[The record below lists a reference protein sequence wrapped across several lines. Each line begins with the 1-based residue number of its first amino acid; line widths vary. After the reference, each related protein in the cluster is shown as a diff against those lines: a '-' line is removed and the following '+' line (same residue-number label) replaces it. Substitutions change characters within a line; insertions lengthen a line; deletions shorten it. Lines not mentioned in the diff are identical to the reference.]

1 MKRWMSLL
9 LAAVLA
15 LSLAGCSKEQSEP
28 EQTSAQTEQ
37 QQTEEPE
44 ETQQA
49 SETEPT
55 EEPEQPEEQPAEE
68 PAADE
73 EQSAEE
79 PAANEEQPA
88 EQSTETEQPAEQSTE
103 TETEQSTEGTAEAES
118 SEAGAQSSLLVA
130 YFSYAENAALPDD
143 VDASASA
150 SIQPWNGALT
160 GNTGVVADMIAQ
172 ATGADLFSIRTV
184 EQYPDT
190 YDATIDQGQQE
201 QSDGA
206 RPELATHLENL
217 DSYDTIFLG
226 FPNWWGDMPMAV
238 YTFLDEVDLSG
249 KSVIPFVTSGGSGF
263 SNTISTIQQMEPKAT
278 VQEGL
283 SIGAS
288 SATGAQQQVESWL
301 SELGL
306 A

>member
-15 LSLAGCSKEQSEP
+15 LSLAGCSEEQSEP

-37 QQTEEPE
+37 QQTEETE

-79 PAANEEQPA
+79 PVAGEEQPA
-88 EQSTETEQPAEQSTE
+88 EESTE

-118 SEAGAQSSLLVA
+118 SEAAAQSSLLVA

-190 YDATIDQGQQE
+190 YDATLDQGQQE

-249 KSVIPFVTSGGSGF
+249 KTVIPFVTSGGSGF
-263 SNTISTIQQMEPKAT
+263 SNTISTIQQMEPQAT

-283 SIGAS
+283 SISGS

>member
-15 LSLAGCSKEQSEP
+15 LSLAGCSEEQSEP

-73 EQSAEE
+73 EQSTEEPVAGEEQSAEE
-79 PAANEEQPA
+79 
-88 EQSTETEQPAEQSTE
+88 STE

-118 SEAGAQSSLLVA
+118 SEAAAQSSLLVA

-201 QSDGA
+201 QSEGA

-249 KSVIPFVTSGGSGF
+249 KTVIPFVTSGGSGF
-263 SNTISTIQQMEPKAT
+263 SNTISTIQQMEPQAT

>member
-15 LSLAGCSKEQSEP
+15 LSLAGCSEEQSEP

-73 EQSAEE
+73 EQSTEE
-79 PAANEEQPA
+79 PVAGEEQPA
-88 EQSTETEQPAEQSTE
+88 EESTE

-160 GNTGVVADMIAQ
+160 GNTGVVADIIAQ

-226 FPNWWGDMPMAV
+226 FPNWWSDMPMAV
-238 YTFLDEVDLSG
+238 YTFLDEVDLSD
-249 KSVIPFVTSGGSGF
+249 KTVIPFVTSGGSGF
-263 SNTISTIQQMEPKAT
+263 SNTISTIQQMEPQAT

-283 SIGAS
+283 SIGGS

>member
-15 LSLAGCSKEQSEP
+15 LSVAGCSEEQSEP

-37 QQTEEPE
+37 QQTEETE

-73 EQSAEE
+73 EQSTEE
-79 PAANEEQPA
+79 PVAGEEQPA
-88 EQSTETEQPAEQSTE
+88 EESTE

-118 SEAGAQSSLLVA
+118 SEAAAQSSLLVA

-249 KSVIPFVTSGGSGF
+249 KTVIPFVTSGGSGF
-263 SNTISTIQQMEPKAT
+263 SNTISTIQQMEPQAT

>member
-15 LSLAGCSKEQSEP
+15 LSLAGCSEEQSEP

-37 QQTEEPE
+37 QQTEETE

-49 SETEPT
+49 SETELT
-55 EEPEQPEEQPAEE
+55 GEPEQPEEQPAEE

-73 EQSAEE
+73 EQSTEE
-79 PAANEEQPA
+79 PVAGEEQPA
-88 EQSTETEQPAEQSTE
+88 EESTE

-190 YDATIDQGQQE
+190 YDATLDQGQQE

-249 KSVIPFVTSGGSGF
+249 KTVIPFVTSGGSGF
-263 SNTISTIQQMEPKAT
+263 SNTISTIQQMEPQAT

>member
-15 LSLAGCSKEQSEP
+15 LSLAGCSEEQSEP

-55 EEPEQPEEQPAEE
+55 EETEQPEEQPAEE

-73 EQSAEE
+73 EQSTEE
-79 PAANEEQPA
+79 PVAGEEQPA
-88 EQSTETEQPAEQSTE
+88 EESTE

-118 SEAGAQSSLLVA
+118 SEAAAQSSLLVA

-172 ATGADLFSIRTV
+172 ATGAYLFSIRMV

-249 KSVIPFVTSGGSGF
+249 KTVIPFVTSGGSGF
-263 SNTISTIQQMEPKAT
+263 SNTISTIQQMEPQAT

>member
-15 LSLAGCSKEQSEP
+15 LSLAGCSEEQSEP

-68 PAADE
+68 SAADE
-73 EQSAEE
+73 EQSTEEPVAGEEQSAEE
-79 PAANEEQPA
+79 
-88 EQSTETEQPAEQSTE
+88 STE

-201 QSDGA
+201 QRDGA

-249 KSVIPFVTSGGSGF
+249 KTVIPFVTSGGSGF
-263 SNTISTIQQMEPKAT
+263 SNTISTIQQMEPQAT

>member
-15 LSLAGCSKEQSEP
+15 LSVAGCSEEQSEP

-37 QQTEEPE
+37 QQTEETE

-73 EQSAEE
+73 EQSTEE
-79 PAANEEQPA
+79 PVAGEEQPA
-88 EQSTETEQPAEQSTE
+88 EESTE

-118 SEAGAQSSLLVA
+118 SEAAAQSSLLVA

-190 YDATIDQGQQE
+190 YDATLDQGQQE

-249 KSVIPFVTSGGSGF
+249 KTVIPFVTSGGSGF
-263 SNTISTIQQMEPKAT
+263 SNTISTIQQMEPQAT

>member
-9 LAAVLA
+9 QAAVLA
-15 LSLAGCSKEQSEP
+15 LSLAGCSEEQSEP

-73 EQSAEE
+73 EQSTEE
-79 PAANEEQPA
+79 PVAGEEQPA
-88 EQSTETEQPAEQSTE
+88 EESTE

-118 SEAGAQSSLLVA
+118 SEAAAQSSLLVA

-150 SIQPWNGALT
+150 SIQPWNGVLT

-190 YDATIDQGQQE
+190 YDATLDQGQQE

-249 KSVIPFVTSGGSGF
+249 KTVIPFVTSGGSGF
-263 SNTISTIQQMEPKAT
+263 SNTISTIQQMEPQAT

>member
-15 LSLAGCSKEQSEP
+15 LSLAGCSEEQSEP

-73 EQSAEE
+73 EQSTEE
-79 PAANEEQPA
+79 PVAGEEQPA
-88 EQSTETEQPAEQSTE
+88 EESTE

-118 SEAGAQSSLLVA
+118 SEAAAQSSLLVA

-249 KSVIPFVTSGGSGF
+249 KTVIPFITSGGSGF
-263 SNTISTIQQMEPKAT
+263 SNTISTIQQMEPQAT

-283 SIGAS
+283 SISGS

>member
-15 LSLAGCSKEQSEP
+15 LSLAGCSEEQSEP

-73 EQSAEE
+73 EQSTEE
-79 PAANEEQPA
+79 PVAGEEQPA
-88 EQSTETEQPAEQSTE
+88 EESTE

-118 SEAGAQSSLLVA
+118 SEAGAQSSLLVS

-249 KSVIPFVTSGGSGF
+249 KTVIPFVTSGGSGF
-263 SNTISTIQQMEPKAT
+263 SNTISTIQQMEPQAT

>member
-15 LSLAGCSKEQSEP
+15 LSLAGCSEEQSEP

-37 QQTEEPE
+37 QQTEETE

-73 EQSAEE
+73 EQSTEE
-79 PAANEEQPA
+79 PVAGEEQPA
-88 EQSTETEQPAEQSTE
+88 EESTE

-190 YDATIDQGQQE
+190 YDATLDQGQQE

-249 KSVIPFVTSGGSGF
+249 KTVIPFVTSGGSGF
-263 SNTISTIQQMEPKAT
+263 SNTISTIQEMEPQAT

>member
-15 LSLAGCSKEQSEP
+15 LSLAGCSEEQSEP

-73 EQSAEE
+73 EQSTEEPVAGEEQSAEE
-79 PAANEEQPA
+79 
-88 EQSTETEQPAEQSTE
+88 STE

-249 KSVIPFVTSGGSGF
+249 KTVIPFVTSGGSGF
-263 SNTISTIQQMEPKAT
+263 SNTISTIQEMEPQAT

>member
-15 LSLAGCSKEQSEP
+15 LSLAGCSEEQSEP
-28 EQTSAQTEQ
+28 EQTSAQTGQ
-37 QQTEEPE
+37 QQTEETE

-55 EEPEQPEEQPAEE
+55 EETEQPEEQPAEE

-73 EQSAEE
+73 EQSTEE
-79 PAANEEQPA
+79 PAADEEQSA
-88 EQSTETEQPAEQSTE
+88 EESTE

-201 QSDGA
+201 RSDGA

-249 KSVIPFVTSGGSGF
+249 KTVIPFVTSGGSGF
-263 SNTISTIQQMEPKAT
+263 SNTISTIQQMEPQAT

>member
-15 LSLAGCSKEQSEP
+15 LSLAGCSEEQSEP

-37 QQTEEPE
+37 QQTEETE

-73 EQSAEE
+73 EQSTEE
-79 PAANEEQPA
+79 PVAGEEQPA
-88 EQSTETEQPAEQSTE
+88 EESTE

-249 KSVIPFVTSGGSGF
+249 KTVIPFITSGGSGF
-263 SNTISTIQQMEPKAT
+263 SNTISTIQQMEPQAT

>member
-15 LSLAGCSKEQSEP
+15 LSLAGCSEEQSEP

-37 QQTEEPE
+37 QQTEETE

-49 SETEPT
+49 SESEPT
-55 EEPEQPEEQPAEE
+55 EETEQPEEQPAEE

-73 EQSAEE
+73 EQSTEE
-79 PAANEEQPA
+79 PVAGEEQPA
-88 EQSTETEQPAEQSTE
+88 EESTE
-103 TETEQSTEGTAEAES
+103 TETEQSTAGTAEAES
-118 SEAGAQSSLLVA
+118 SEAGAQSSFLVA

-201 QSDGA
+201 RSDGA

-249 KSVIPFVTSGGSGF
+249 KTVIPFVTSGGSGF
-263 SNTISTIQQMEPKAT
+263 SNTISTIQQMEPQAT

>member
-15 LSLAGCSKEQSEP
+15 LSLAGCSEEQSEP

-37 QQTEEPE
+37 QQTEETG

-55 EEPEQPEEQPAEE
+55 EETEQPEEQPAEE

-73 EQSAEE
+73 EQSIEE
-79 PAANEEQPA
+79 PVAGEEQPA
-88 EQSTETEQPAEQSTE
+88 EESTE

-217 DSYDTIFLG
+217 GSYDTIFLG

-249 KSVIPFVTSGGSGF
+249 KTVIPFVTSGGSGF
-263 SNTISTIQQMEPKAT
+263 SNTISTIQQMEPQAT

>member
-15 LSLAGCSKEQSEP
+15 LSLAGCSEEQSEP

-37 QQTEEPE
+37 QQTEETG

-55 EEPEQPEEQPAEE
+55 EETEQPEEQPAEE

-73 EQSAEE
+73 EQSIEE
-79 PAANEEQPA
+79 PVAGEEQPA
-88 EQSTETEQPAEQSTE
+88 EESTE

-249 KSVIPFVTSGGSGF
+249 KTVIPFVTSGGSGF
-263 SNTISTIQQMEPKAT
+263 SNTISTIQQMEPQAT

-283 SIGAS
+283 SISGS

>member
-15 LSLAGCSKEQSEP
+15 LSLAGCSEEQSEP

-37 QQTEEPE
+37 QQTEETE

-73 EQSAEE
+73 EQSTEE
-79 PAANEEQPA
+79 PVAGEEQPA
-88 EQSTETEQPAEQSTE
+88 EESTE

-150 SIQPWNGALT
+150 SIQPWNSALT

-190 YDATIDQGQQE
+190 YDATLDQGQQE

-249 KSVIPFVTSGGSGF
+249 KTVIPFVTSGGSGF
-263 SNTISTIQQMEPKAT
+263 SNSISTIQQMEPQAT

>member
-15 LSLAGCSKEQSEP
+15 LSLAGCSEEQSEP

-37 QQTEEPE
+37 QQTEETE

-55 EEPEQPEEQPAEE
+55 EETEQPEEQPAEE

-73 EQSAEE
+73 EQPAEE
-79 PAANEEQPA
+79 PVAGEEQPA
-88 EQSTETEQPAEQSTE
+88 EESTE

-190 YDATIDQGQQE
+190 YDATLDQGQQE

-249 KSVIPFVTSGGSGF
+249 KTVIPFVTSGGSGF
-263 SNTISTIQQMEPKAT
+263 SNTISTIQQMEPQAT

>member
-15 LSLAGCSKEQSEP
+15 LSLAGCSEEQSEP

-73 EQSAEE
+73 EQSTEE
-79 PAANEEQPA
+79 PVAGEEQPA
-88 EQSTETEQPAEQSTE
+88 EESTE

-118 SEAGAQSSLLVA
+118 SKAGAQSSLLVA

-249 KSVIPFVTSGGSGF
+249 KTVIPFVTSGGSGF
-263 SNTISTIQQMEPKAT
+263 SNTISTIQQMEPQAT

>member
-15 LSLAGCSKEQSEP
+15 LSLAGCSEEQSEP

-73 EQSAEE
+73 EQSTEE
-79 PAANEEQPA
+79 PVAGEEQPA
-88 EQSTETEQPAEQSTE
+88 EESTE

-118 SEAGAQSSLLVA
+118 SEAAAQSSLLVA

-150 SIQPWNGALT
+150 SIQPWNGVLT

-190 YDATIDQGQQE
+190 YDATLDQGQQE

-238 YTFLDEVDLSG
+238 YSFLDEVDLSG
-249 KSVIPFVTSGGSGF
+249 KTVIPFITSGGSGF
-263 SNTISTIQQMEPKAT
+263 SNTISTIQQMEPQAT

>member
-15 LSLAGCSKEQSEP
+15 LSVAGCSEEQSEP

-37 QQTEEPE
+37 QQTEETE

-73 EQSAEE
+73 EQSTEE
-79 PAANEEQPA
+79 PAADEEQSA
-88 EQSTETEQPAEQSTE
+88 EESTE

-118 SEAGAQSSLLVA
+118 SEAAAQSSLLVA

-150 SIQPWNGALT
+150 SIQPWNSALT

-190 YDATIDQGQQE
+190 YDATLDQGQQE

-249 KSVIPFVTSGGSGF
+249 KTVIPFVTSGGSGF
-263 SNTISTIQQMEPKAT
+263 SNTISTIQEMEPQAT

>member
-15 LSLAGCSKEQSEP
+15 LSLAGCSEEQSEP

-37 QQTEEPE
+37 QQTKETE

-55 EEPEQPEEQPAEE
+55 EETEQPEEQPAEE

-73 EQSAEE
+73 EQPAEE
-79 PAANEEQPA
+79 PVAGEEQPA
-88 EQSTETEQPAEQSTE
+88 EESTG

-118 SEAGAQSSLLVA
+118 SEAGAQSNLLVA

-190 YDATIDQGQQE
+190 YDATLDQGQQE

-249 KSVIPFVTSGGSGF
+249 KTVIPFVTSGGSGF
-263 SNTISTIQQMEPKAT
+263 SNTISTIQQMEPQAT

>member
-15 LSLAGCSKEQSEP
+15 LSLAGCSEEQSEP
-28 EQTSAQTEQ
+28 EQTSAQIEQ
-37 QQTEEPE
+37 QQTEETE

-73 EQSAEE
+73 EQSTEEPVAGEEQSAEE
-79 PAANEEQPA
+79 
-88 EQSTETEQPAEQSTE
+88 STE

-190 YDATIDQGQQE
+190 YDATLDQGQQE

-249 KSVIPFVTSGGSGF
+249 KTVIPFVTSGGSGF
-263 SNTISTIQQMEPKAT
+263 SNTISTIQEMEPQAT

>member
-15 LSLAGCSKEQSEP
+15 LSLAGCSEEQSEP

-37 QQTEEPE
+37 QQTEETE

-55 EEPEQPEEQPAEE
+55 EETEQPEEQPAEE

-73 EQSAEE
+73 EQPAEE
-79 PAANEEQPA
+79 PVAGEEQPA
-88 EQSTETEQPAEQSTE
+88 EESTETES
-103 TETEQSTEGTAEAES
+103 EQSTEGTAEAES
-118 SEAGAQSSLLVA
+118 SEAAAQSNLLVA

-249 KSVIPFVTSGGSGF
+249 KTVIPFVTSGGSGF
-263 SNTISTIQQMEPKAT
+263 SNTISTIQQMEPQAT

>member
-15 LSLAGCSKEQSEP
+15 LTLAGCSEEQSEP

-37 QQTEEPE
+37 QQTEE
-44 ETQQA
+44 T
-49 SETEPT
+49 
-55 EEPEQPEEQPAEE
+55 EQPEEQPAEE

-73 EQSAEE
+73 EQPAEE
-79 PAANEEQPA
+79 PVAGEEQPA
-88 EQSTETEQPAEQSTE
+88 EESTE
-103 TETEQSTEGTAEAES
+103 TETKQSTEGTAEAEL
-118 SEAGAQSSLLVA
+118 SEAAAQSSLLVA

-190 YDATIDQGQQE
+190 YDATLDQGQQE

-249 KSVIPFVTSGGSGF
+249 KTVIPFVTSGGSGF
-263 SNTISTIQQMEPKAT
+263 SNTISTIQQMEPQAT

>member
-15 LSLAGCSKEQSEP
+15 LSVAGCSEEQSEP

-73 EQSAEE
+73 EQSTEE
-79 PAANEEQPA
+79 PVAGEEQPA
-88 EQSTETEQPAEQSTE
+88 EESTE

-118 SEAGAQSSLLVA
+118 AEAAAQSSLLVA

-249 KSVIPFVTSGGSGF
+249 KTVIPFVTSGGSGF
-263 SNTISTIQQMEPKAT
+263 SNTISTIQQMEPQAT

>member
-15 LSLAGCSKEQSEP
+15 LSLAGCSEEQSEP

-37 QQTEEPE
+37 QQTEETE

-49 SETEPT
+49 SETELT
-55 EEPEQPEEQPAEE
+55 GEPEQPEEQPAEE

-79 PAANEEQPA
+79 PVAGEEQPA
-88 EQSTETEQPAEQSTE
+88 EESTE

-249 KSVIPFVTSGGSGF
+249 KTVIPFVTSGGSSF
-263 SNTISTIQQMEPKAT
+263 SNTISTIQQMEPQAT

>member
-15 LSLAGCSKEQSEP
+15 LSLAGCSEEQSEP
-28 EQTSAQTEQ
+28 EQTSAQTGQ
-37 QQTEEPE
+37 QQTEETE

-73 EQSAEE
+73 EQSTEEPVAGEEQSAEE
-79 PAANEEQPA
+79 
-88 EQSTETEQPAEQSTE
+88 STE

-249 KSVIPFVTSGGSGF
+249 KTVIPFITSGGSGF
-263 SNTISTIQQMEPKAT
+263 SNTISTIQQMEPQAT

>member
-15 LSLAGCSKEQSEP
+15 LSLAGCSEEQSEP

-73 EQSAEE
+73 EQSTEE
-79 PAANEEQPA
+79 PVAGEEQPA
-88 EQSTETEQPAEQSTE
+88 EESTGI
-103 TETEQSTEGTAEAES
+103 ETEQSTEGTAEAES
-118 SEAGAQSSLLVA
+118 SEAAAQSSLLVA

-190 YDATIDQGQQE
+190 YDATLDQGQQE

-249 KSVIPFVTSGGSGF
+249 KTVIPFVTSGGSGF
-263 SNTISTIQQMEPKAT
+263 SNTISTIQQMEPQAT

-283 SIGAS
+283 SISGS

>member
-15 LSLAGCSKEQSEP
+15 LSLAGCSEEQSEP

-73 EQSAEE
+73 EQSTEEPVAGEEQSAEE
-79 PAANEEQPA
+79 
-88 EQSTETEQPAEQSTE
+88 STE
-103 TETEQSTEGTAEAES
+103 TETEQSTEGTAEAEL

-249 KSVIPFVTSGGSGF
+249 KTVIPFVTSGGSGF
-263 SNTISTIQQMEPKAT
+263 SNTISTIQQMEPQAT

>member
-15 LSLAGCSKEQSEP
+15 LSLAGCSEEQSEP

-79 PAANEEQPA
+79 PVADEEQPA
-88 EQSTETEQPAEQSTE
+88 EESTE

-249 KSVIPFVTSGGSGF
+249 KTVIPFVTSGGSGF
-263 SNTISTIQQMEPKAT
+263 SNTISTIQQMEPQAT

>member
-15 LSLAGCSKEQSEP
+15 LSLAGCSEEQSEP

-37 QQTEEPE
+37 QQTEETE

-55 EEPEQPEEQPAEE
+55 EEPERPEEQSTEE

-73 EQSAEE
+73 EQSTEE
-79 PAANEEQPA
+79 PVAGEEQPA
-88 EQSTETEQPAEQSTE
+88 EESTE

-118 SEAGAQSSLLVA
+118 SEAAAQSSLLVA

-249 KSVIPFVTSGGSGF
+249 KTVIPFVTSGGSGF
-263 SNTISTIQQMEPKAT
+263 SNTISTIQQMEPQAT

>member
-15 LSLAGCSKEQSEP
+15 LSLAGCSEEQSEP

-79 PAANEEQPA
+79 PVADEEQPA
-88 EQSTETEQPAEQSTE
+88 EESTE

-118 SEAGAQSSLLVA
+118 SEAAAQSSLLVA

-190 YDATIDQGQQE
+190 YDATLDQGQQE

-249 KSVIPFVTSGGSGF
+249 KTVIPFVTSGGSGF
-263 SNTISTIQQMEPKAT
+263 SNTISTIQEMEPQAT

>member
-15 LSLAGCSKEQSEP
+15 LSLAGCSEEQSEP

-37 QQTEEPE
+37 QQTEETE

-55 EEPEQPEEQPAEE
+55 EETEQPEEQPAEE

-79 PAANEEQPA
+79 PVAGEEQPA
-88 EQSTETEQPAEQSTE
+88 EESTE

-118 SEAGAQSSLLVA
+118 SEAAAQSSLLVA

-143 VDASASA
+143 VDVSASA

-190 YDATIDQGQQE
+190 YDATLDQGQQE

-238 YTFLDEVDLSG
+238 YSFLDEVDLSG
-249 KSVIPFVTSGGSGF
+249 KTVIPFITSGGSGF
-263 SNTISTIQQMEPKAT
+263 SNTISTIQQMEPQAT

>member
-15 LSLAGCSKEQSEP
+15 LSLAGCSEEQSEP

-73 EQSAEE
+73 EQSTEE
-79 PAANEEQPA
+79 PVVGEEQPA
-88 EQSTETEQPAEQSTE
+88 EESTE

-190 YDATIDQGQQE
+190 YDATLDQGQQE

-217 DSYDTIFLG
+217 GSYDTIFLG

-249 KSVIPFVTSGGSGF
+249 KTVIPFVTSGGSGF
-263 SNTISTIQQMEPKAT
+263 SNTISTIQQMEPQAT

>member
-15 LSLAGCSKEQSEP
+15 LSLAGCSEEQSEP

-37 QQTEEPE
+37 QQTEETE

-73 EQSAEE
+73 EQSTEE
-79 PAANEEQPA
+79 PVAGEEQPA
-88 EQSTETEQPAEQSTE
+88 EESTE

-150 SIQPWNGALT
+150 SIQPWNGSLT

-249 KSVIPFVTSGGSGF
+249 KTVIPFVTSGGSGF
-263 SNTISTIQQMEPKAT
+263 SNSISTIQQMEPQAT